1 MSRLGRRLTLA
12 VATLA
17 GVSAGAVATLSLTGT
32 DAARPAASAPVDS
45 APIDATSTTA
55 PTTTRPPDR
64 APVLLVWTSGGLPA
78 GLADG
83 VRGLPGVEAV
93 TVVRGDQTAMVR
105 SSQEGVAVDDLADGW
120 RIPLDT
126 VAIDPGTF
134 ASFLS
139 GAPSTAVQ
147 GLGPGEALLTA
158 TSARLRRL
166 GEGARIELDG
176 GAVTVAGVID
186 DLSGAGAEL
195 LVTTT
200 DAGALGVDT
209 ERYLL
214 VRHTGPRADLE
225 RAIARDFLGGRAVR
239 FRTPAETTWLRHGD
253 AVEPN
258 MLMKE
263 SFGEFAYRARSGRSV
278 EVSPEWVARWIVTE
292 PVPILGEVTCHR
304 KVIAPLRAALGELS
318 DAGLGHLVD
327 PADFAGCYSA
337 RRIAA
342 GEPLS
347 HHAWGAALDLN
358 VDGNPRG
365 EFSTQDRRLVD
376 AMADHGFT
384 WGGAWLV
391 PDPAHYEAPLPE

>member
-1 MSRLGRRLTLA
+1 VAA
-12 VATLA
+12 VAGAST
-17 GVSAGAVATLSLTGT
+17 GVVVTLSLTGT
-32 DAARPAASAPVDS
+32 EAGPAGYSSVAGAVMSS
-45 APIDATSTTA
+45 TATD
-55 PTTTRPPDR
+55 PTTTESTTTGPSADRP
-64 APVLLVWTSGGLPA
+64 AVLLVWTSGGLPA

-83 VRGLPGVEAV
+83 VGGLAGVEEVA
-93 TVVRGDQTAMVR
+93 VVRADQTAMVR
-105 SSQEGVAVDDLADGW
+105 SWEAGVPVDILTDGW

-126 VAIDPGTF
+126 LAVDPTTF

-139 GAPSTAVQ
+139 GRASAEVR
-147 GLGPGEALLTA
+147 GLGPGEALLTE
-158 TSARLRRL
+158 TSAKLRRL
-166 GEGARIELDG
+166 GEGATIDLDG
-176 GAVTVAGVID
+176 GTVTVAGVID

-195 LVTTT
+195 IVTTS
-200 DAGALGVDT
+200 DAATIGVDT

-214 VRHTGPRADLE
+214 VRHTEPRPDLE
-225 RAIARDFLGGRAVR
+225 RAIAEQLPGGRAVR
-239 FRTPAETTWLRHGD
+239 FRSPAETTWLRHGD

-263 SFGEFAYRARSGRSV
+263 SFGEFAFRSGRGRQV
-278 EVSPEWVARWIVTE
+278 EISPDWVARWIVTE

-304 KVIAPLRAALGELS
+304 RVIAPLRAALRDLS

-327 PADFAGCYSA
+327 PADFAGCFSA
-337 RRIAA
+337 RRIEA
-342 GEPLS
+342 GQPLS

-365 EFSTQDRRLVD
+365 SFSTQDRRLVE

-391 PDPAHYEAPLPE
+391 PDPAHYEAPLLE